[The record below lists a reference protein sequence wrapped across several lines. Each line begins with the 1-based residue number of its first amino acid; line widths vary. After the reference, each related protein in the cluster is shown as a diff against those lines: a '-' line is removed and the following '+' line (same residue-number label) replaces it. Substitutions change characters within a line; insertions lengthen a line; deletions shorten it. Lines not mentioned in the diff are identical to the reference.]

1 MDKTQIIIIDREINN
16 INKIS
21 SVLEK
26 FSDIEVT
33 QSSTSLDDLE
43 TLLDKKISSLVL
55 VGPSYKLEDIE
66 GLLKSY
72 YTSLRFTKI
81 ILIVRETS
89 AELLKKAIK
98 LNIYDVLEIPFSYND
113 IKDAI
118 RRAGENIE
126 TNIGANI
133 AAKAVIPKRITIFGT
148 KGGVGKS
155 FLAANLAVALMDK
168 NKKRVSLI
176 DTNYQF
182 GDIALMLNL
191 QPKYSVYDIIPVI
204 EELDLNM
211 LDSFLTTHSSGVRV
225 LPAPLDISRGAGIKT
240 EMTMKILDILSRMSD
255 YTVVDTSSYFS
266 NDVLNIFKDT
276 DYLCIITSKDTPS
289 IKNLK
294 ISLQILEQLRFPKEN
309 IYIILNRADSKVGI
323 TIEEIEET
331 IQRKIDVAVPSDR
344 IVPISINKG
353 IPVVMG
359 SPKSP
364 VAKSIYKLIKILTEA
379 RKIK

>member
-21 SVLEK
+21 SVLGK
-26 FSDIEVT
+26 FSDIEVAE
-33 QSSTSLDDLE
+33 SSTSLDDLE
-43 TLLDKKISSLVL
+43 TLLTKKISSLVL
-55 VGPSYKLEDIE
+55 IGPSYKLEDIE
-66 GLLKSY
+66 ELLKTY
-72 YTSLRFTKI
+72 YMNLRLTKI

-113 IKDAI
+113 IKDTI
-118 RRAGENIE
+118 KRAGENIE

-133 AAKAVIPKRITIFGT
+133 TAKAVIPKRITIFGT

-204 EELDLNM
+204 EQLDFNM
-211 LDSFLTTHSSGVRV
+211 LDSFLITHSSGVRV

-240 EMTMKILDILSRMSD
+240 EMTMKILDVLSRMSD
-255 YTVVDTSSYFS
+255 YTIVDTSSYFS
-266 NDVLNIFKDT
+266 DDVLNIFKDT
-276 DYLCIITSKDTPS
+276 DYLCIISSKDTPS

-294 ISLQILEQLRFPKEN
+294 IALQILEQLKFPKEN

-331 IQRKIDVAVPSDR
+331 IQRKVDVAIPSDR
-344 IVPISINKG
+344 IVPISVNKG

>member
-1 MDKTQIIIIDREINN
+1 MDKTPIIIIDREINN

-118 RRAGENIE
+118 RSAGENIE
-126 TNIGANI
+126 TNIG
-133 AAKAVIPKRITIFGT
+133 
-148 KGGVGKS
+148 
-155 FLAANLAVALMDK
+155 
-168 NKKRVSLI
+168 
-176 DTNYQF
+176 
-182 GDIALMLNL
+182 
-191 QPKYSVYDIIPVI
+191 
-204 EELDLNM
+204 
-211 LDSFLTTHSSGVRV
+211 
-225 LPAPLDISRGAGIKT
+225 
-240 EMTMKILDILSRMSD
+240 
-255 YTVVDTSSYFS
+255 
-266 NDVLNIFKDT
+266 
-276 DYLCIITSKDTPS
+276 
-289 IKNLK
+289 
-294 ISLQILEQLRFPKEN
+294 
-309 IYIILNRADSKVGI
+309 
-323 TIEEIEET
+323 
-331 IQRKIDVAVPSDR
+331 
-344 IVPISINKG
+344 
-353 IPVVMG
+353 
-359 SPKSP
+359 
-364 VAKSIYKLIKILTEA
+364 
-379 RKIK
+379 

>member
-1 MDKTQIIIIDREINN
+1 MDRMPIIIIDRETNN

-26 FSDIEVT
+26 FPDIEVT
-33 QSSTSLDDLE
+33 RSSTSLDDLE
-43 TLLDKKISSLVL
+43 ALLDKRISTLVL
-55 VGPSYKLEDIE
+55 VGPSYELEDIE
-66 GLLKSY
+66 QLLRSY
-72 YTSLRFTKI
+72 HASLRFTKI

-118 RRAGENIE
+118 KRAGENIE
-126 TNIGANI
+126 TNIGSNI
-133 AAKAVIPKRITIFGT
+133 AVKTVTPKRITIFGT

-155 FLAANLAVALMDK
+155 FLAANLAVAFIDK
-168 NKKRVSLI
+168 NKRSISLI

-191 QPKYSVYDIIPVI
+191 QPKYSVYDIMPVI
-204 EELDLNM
+204 EQLDINM
-211 LDSFLTTHSSGVRV
+211 LDTFLTTHSSGVKV
-225 LPAPLDISRGAGIKT
+225 LPAPLDISRGGGIKI
-240 EMTMKILDILSRMSD
+240 EMTMKILDILAKMSD

-266 NDVLNIFKDT
+266 DDVLNIFKDT
-276 DYLCIITSKDTPS
+276 DYLCIISGKDTPS

-294 ISLQILEQLRFPKEN
+294 IALQILEQLRFPKEN

-331 IQRKIDVAVPSDR
+331 IQRKIDVAIPSDR
-344 IVPISINKG
+344 IVPISVNKG
-353 IPVVMG
+353 IPVVVG
-359 SPKSP
+359 FPKSG
-364 VAKSIYKLIKILTEA
+364 VAKSIYKLIKILKEA
-379 RKIK
+379 GRKG